1 MSKELNT
8 LPRDN
13 FIEKSLDSRDMSKAS
28 KKARSTRN
36 KTKIKNRLTEI
47 EREVE
52 NIYSKL

>member
-1 MSKELNT
+1 LEENGMSKELNT

-36 KTKIKNRLTEI
+36 KTKIKN
-47 EREVE
+47 
-52 NIYSKL
+52 